1 MATLADVLKGNH
13 DLYQKLVGAGFE
25 MNKLAIDV
33 LPGITTELQEK
44 MQLTISQQARLN
56 TLKQRLSAPPPP
68 QDDMLGFAPLLRAL
82 TEALRWLP
90 CWLQAVVITD
100 DSTDSV
106 QSATACVSSEPV
118 SGVDQTN
125 AGSIL
130 RRRGP
135 VTRS

>member
-68 QDDMLGFAPLLRAL
+68 QGNPNMTLAVIISLVLIVVNLRKAAGVEVWVVMVLSSQAMLDLHAMIIGEYRRVVEHLAASG
-82 TEALRWLP
+82 WLG
-90 CWLQAVVITD
+90 AVIW
-100 DSTDSV
+100 
-106 QSATACVSSEPV
+106 
-118 SGVDQTN
+118 
-125 AGSIL
+125 
-130 RRRGP
+130 
-135 VTRS
+135 